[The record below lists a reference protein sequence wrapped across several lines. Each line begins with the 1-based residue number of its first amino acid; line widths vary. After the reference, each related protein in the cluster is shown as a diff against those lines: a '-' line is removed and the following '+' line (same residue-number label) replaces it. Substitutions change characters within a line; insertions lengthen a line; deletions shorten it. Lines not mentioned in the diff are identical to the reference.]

1 MAIIKLS
8 IYNEN
13 NILFN
18 QIIPRL
24 NILEQV
30 NNQKNYLGN
39 NFKNKYIGLNI
50 EKLNNIDQDQKTLEY
65 VNDKLKENIYK
76 LKVDEFDI
84 INILHNENNIL
95 ISDLLEIINKSSIQE
110 ILSYYME
117 IDKDK
122 ILNTINIYNGLN
134 MVISI
139 EQLNEYNNI
148 FKNFM
153 KSILVEHKTVK
164 EMMTDIIEM
173 RKEELIKIHGEEEGN
188 RLHNEEI

>member
-18 QIIPRL
+18 QIKPRL
-24 NILEQV
+24 NILEKV

-50 EKLNNIDQDQKTLEY
+50 KKLNNIDQDQKTLEY

-76 LKVDEFDI
+76 LKVDEFEI

-173 RKEELIKIHGEEEGN
+173 RKEELINIHGEEEGN

>member
-76 LKVDEFDI
+76 LKVDEFEI

-173 RKEELIKIHGEEEGN
+173 RKEELVNIHGEDEGN

>member
-18 QIIPRL
+18 QIMPRL
-24 NILEQV
+24 NILEKV

-50 EKLNNIDQDQKTLEY
+50 KKLNNIDQDQKTLEY

-76 LKVDEFDI
+76 LKVDEFEI

-173 RKEELIKIHGEEEGN
+173 RKEELINIHGEEEGN

>member
-1 MAIIKLS
+1 MEIIKLS

-30 NNQKNYLGN
+30 NNEKNYLGN
-39 NFKNKYIGLNI
+39 NFKNKYIGLNT
-50 EKLNNIDQDQKTLEY
+50 EELNNTDQDQKTLEY
-65 VNDKLKENIYK
+65 INQLIKENIYK
-76 LKVDEFDI
+76 LKIDEFEI
-84 INILHNENNIL
+84 INILHNENNKL
-95 ISDLLEIINKSSIQE
+95 ISDLLEITNKSSIQE
-110 ILSYYME
+110 TLSYYME

-153 KSILVEHKTVK
+153 RSILVEHKIIK

>member
-8 IYNEN
+8 IYDEN

-65 VNDKLKENIYK
+65 VNDKLKEK
-76 LKVDEFDI
+76 K
-84 INILHNENNIL
+84 
-95 ISDLLEIINKSSIQE
+95 
-110 ILSYYME
+110 
-117 IDKDK
+117 
-122 ILNTINIYNGLN
+122 
-134 MVISI
+134 
-139 EQLNEYNNI
+139 
-148 FKNFM
+148 
-153 KSILVEHKTVK
+153 
-164 EMMTDIIEM
+164 
-173 RKEELIKIHGEEEGN
+173 
-188 RLHNEEI
+188 